1 MTAVSTDAD
10 IERTRLFDAIE
21 GDLAGVSTAMERLD
35 GGTYFTCSSCENPL
49 ADEALAQNPT
59 LSLCPSCQNA

>member
-1 MTAVSTDAD
+1 MNAVSTEAD
-10 IERTRLFDAIE
+10 MERTRLFDVIE

-35 GGTYFTCSSCENPL
+35 GGTYFTCATCENAL
-49 ADEALAQNPT
+49 ADEALAQNPM

>member
-1 MTAVSTDAD
+1 MSTDAD
-10 IERTRLFDAIE
+10 IERTQLFDAIE
-21 GDLAGVSTAMERLD
+21 RDLAGVSTAMERLD

-49 ADEALAQNPT
+49 ADEALAANPT

>member
-1 MTAVSTDAD
+1 MYAVSTEAD

-21 GDLAGVSTAMERLD
+21 GDLAGVSMAMERLD
-35 GGTYFTCSSCENPL
+35 GGTYFTCATCEKPL

>member
-1 MTAVSTDAD
+1 M
-10 IERTRLFDAIE
+10 ERTRLFDAIE

-35 GGTYFTCSSCENPL
+35 GGTYFTCSNCENPL
-49 ADEALAQNPT
+49 ADEALAENPT

>member
-1 MTAVSTDAD
+1 MARVSTEAD
-10 IERTRLFDAIE
+10 MERTRLFDVIE

-35 GGTYFTCSSCENPL
+35 GGTYFTCSNCENPL
-49 ADEALAQNPT
+49 ADEALAENPT

>member
-35 GGTYFTCSSCENPL
+35 GATYFTCSNCENPL
-49 ADEALAQNPT
+49 ADEALAENPT